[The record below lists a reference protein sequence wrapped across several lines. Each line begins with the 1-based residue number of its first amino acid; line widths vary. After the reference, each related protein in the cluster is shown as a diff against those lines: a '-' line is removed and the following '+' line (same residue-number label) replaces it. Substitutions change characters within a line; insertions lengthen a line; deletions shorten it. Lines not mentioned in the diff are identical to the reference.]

1 MNNSRTVYVK
11 ILDDRIAD
19 LNKQI
24 SALDRQIQNKK
35 FVLAHDEKKL
45 ISLKKEVEKIEQ
57 EKREYE
63 RTNRYEYKDTFPI
76 DVLDTR
82 YDSKEAKVRAIKSQ
96 IEDLN
101 DLKEQLQSTSAKKRV
116 DRKIERRQEKIKKLK
131 NKETRISGIQRNVIL
146 SKRVIKNLKNK
157 AMSKQEANVD
167 YYTSKL
173 NDTQTLKD
181 RLDTNAAGLK
191 GVKDSILNTV
201 YEIKEKH
208 YMKKKAK
215 HDAILN
221 EMQQRSVGLVGAN
234 AIVMSRNAANRL
246 RNGRDQLSQMLNE
259 QTNENTQTNENNLNP
274 VTL

>member
-63 RTNRYEYKDTFPI
+63 RTNRYEYRDTFPI
-76 DVLDTR
+76 DALDAR

-181 RLDTNAAGLK
+181 RLDPNAAGLK
-191 GVKDSILNTV
+191 GVKDSVLNTV

-246 RNGRDQLSQMLNE
+246 RNGRDQLNQMLNE
-259 QTNENTQTNENNLNP
+259 QANENTQTNENNLNP